1 MFVALSQQQQSISI
15 IRSTTWILQGNTSD
29 LFALK
34 IKNHQNC
41 TITSQFK
48 KYNSEFIM
56 SLFGIST
63 LWEFGKCFGGP
74 YCVY

>member
-1 MFVALSQQQQSISI
+1 MFVALSQQQQSKSI
-15 IRSTTWILQGNTSD
+15 IRNTTWILQGNTSD

-34 IKNHQNC
+34 IKKSPELHHNQS
-41 TITSQFK
+41 IFK
-48 KYNSEFIM
+48 KYSEFIM